1 MAKTAAMDK
10 ILKTIEQRADA
21 IDFHI
26 DTHEEWIWLNRL
38 VTRLQ
43 FDEPVTISEKM
54 QCIDTLQAFCLV
66 LGLNYSAL
74 LHKYTEEAWA

>member
-10 ILKTIEQRADA
+10 MLKTIEQRADA

-43 FDEPVTISEKM
+43 FDEPVTIDEKVR
-54 QCIDTLQAFCLV
+54 CIYTLQAFCLV